1 MLQKRKKIIFSILV
15 GIALYLSFS
24 LIVGTVLIYRN
35 PTHIDLWEIFRAYWP
50 IKLLLILLVD
60 YFAFFFHIKKLSF
73 QDVQAGHGQHGS
85 QSWAS
90 ADEAEQQ
97 YKRIKFGAEKEPGFL
112 IGLQSDGWLIDNSD
126 ANLLLVAPPG
136 MGKTR
141 RYFLPTLKYNA
152 LVNSNTHGHGPSLI
166 LMDIKGTLY
175 NSGAPELQRHGYRT
189 PVINLRD
196 VFHSYKYNIM
206 HKVNDEI
213 DAWRMAATE
222 EEKVIHYG
230 AAERHAKIAAHAILK
245 STPGQAQNSE
255 NAFFVDTAQGMIT
268 GFILLVAMYAP
279 PAARH
284 IISVFELIIAFSS
297 TDDTPQ
303 FAAGVQRTKLAS
315 LMEHIHDKRIR
326 NYVAPASSADIRT
339 SLNIFSS
346 ALADLLKFI
355 DAEMEQ
361 LICDQSPE
369 LNAEAFVDH
378 ATAIFLI
385 CPDENETRHFLAS
398 LFVRSFT
405 DELISLAETKYHEV
419 LPRQFFYLMEEFG
432 NMPAIE
438 SATAVFSAIRSRGG
452 RVMCSLQ
459 TYDQLR
465 LNYSENQASTIEKN
479 CQILV
484 NSALAP
490 SADKDAK
497 RISEMLGSETILT
510 GSKSISRGVTTTTTS
525 LLGRPLMSQAQLVT
539 MPKGMFIVQK
549 TGELPYKAQLKDYSE
564 YLSLEAELLTPPP
577 QSSHE
582 AVLVATPLMIEL
594 AASGKGITLRK
605 HMFDVGPEEW

>member
-1 MLQKRKKIIFSILV
+1 MLQKRKKIISSILV
-15 GIALYLSFS
+15 GIALYLAFSF
-24 LIVGTVLIYRN
+24 IIGAVLIYQD
-35 PTHIDLWEIFRAYWP
+35 PIHIDLWKIFKAYWP
-50 IKLLLILLVD
+50 IKLLLILVID
-60 YFAFFFHIKKLSF
+60 YFAFFFHMRKLSF
-73 QDVQAGHGQHGS
+73 QDVQAGHGQHGN

-90 ADEAEQQ
+90 ANEAEQQ
-97 YKRIKFGAEKEPGFL
+97 YKRVKFGAEKEPGFL
-112 IGLQSDGWLIDNSD
+112 VGLESDGWLIDQTD
-126 ANLLLVAPPG
+126 TNLLLVAPPG

-152 LVNSNTHGHGPSLI
+152 LVNSNTCGRGPSLI

-213 DAWRMAATE
+213 DAWRIATTE
-222 EEKVIHYG
+222 TEKVTHYG

-245 STPGQAQNSE
+245 STPGRSKNSE

-279 PAARH
+279 SAARH

-303 FAAGVQRTKLAS
+303 LATGVQRTKLAS
-315 LMEHIHDKRIR
+315 LMDHINDKRIR

-361 LICDQSPE
+361 LICAQSPE
-369 LNAEAFVDH
+369 LDAEAFVDH

-405 DELISLAETKYHEV
+405 DELISLAETKYQEV
-419 LPRQFFYLMEEFG
+419 LPRQFFYLLDEFG

-438 SATAVFSAIRSRGG
+438 SATALFSAIRSRRG

-459 TYDQLR
+459 AYDQLR
-465 LNYSENQASTIEKN
+465 LNYSENEAATIEKN

-497 RISEMLGSETILT
+497 RISDMLGSETILT

-539 MPKGMFIVQK
+539 LPKGTFIVQK
-549 TGELPYKAQLKDYSE
+549 AGELPFKAQLKDYSE
-564 YLSLEAELLTPPP
+564 YLTLERELLTPPP
-577 QSSHE
+577 RSDHST
-582 AVLVATPLMIEL
+582 VLTATPLMIEL
-594 AASGKGITLRK
+594 AASGQGITIRQN
-605 HMFDVGPEEW
+605 MFDVGPDEW